1 MKCLPRRTAKLS
13 IDMTSVHSFAFAY
26 TYQTFPPKKKE
37 EIWNLIDGALGLDTK
52 KKEVQSHSI
61 LHGIGG
67 DDGGVVSGGVGGE
80 TVGEEADADVPL
92 DDHVAGAGDP
102 PPDPGDPDPALPVI
116 LLDLEPFR
124 HGPVFPRRPT
134 YLPNPPQ
141 RRSHLSTYGAR

>member
-1 MKCLPRRTAKLS
+1 MG
-13 IDMTSVHSFAFAY
+13 HS
-26 TYQTFPPKKKE
+26 
-37 EIWNLIDGALGLDTK
+37 DSDTK

-61 LHGIGG
+61 LHRIGG
-67 DDGGVVSGGVGGE
+67 DDGGVVGGGVGRE

-134 YLPNPPQ
+134 YLPNPP
-141 RRSHLSTYGAR
+141 RRRRTSQLMERDDDRTIP